1 MAFNLWGWGLS
12 TCLRITWLK
21 PQTCQLS
28 VRKRRCSSQIKQTL
42 RPCITVALKPKATKA
57 THIVRVFF
65 ADLLIV
71 LRTFFYPVSLLS
83 LLRSVLLV
91 HYRQI
96 RVKSRD
102 LSLAFLQ
109 FYRTKKN
116 ETLRFLSNQ
125 KRKRSAAE
133 KRRGSLQRKAAAK
146 RLPQQTKIY
155 SGAKQARDHWIRH

>member
-1 MAFNLWGWGLS
+1 MGGS

-102 LSLAFLQ
+102 LSLAFLPVLPN
-109 FYRTKKN
+109 KKN
-116 ETLRFLSNQ
+116 ETLACS
-125 KRKRSAAE
+125 KK
-133 KRRGSLQRKAAAK
+133 
-146 RLPQQTKIY
+146 
-155 SGAKQARDHWIRH
+155 SGAPRRSGGGRCRGRQPRSGCLNN